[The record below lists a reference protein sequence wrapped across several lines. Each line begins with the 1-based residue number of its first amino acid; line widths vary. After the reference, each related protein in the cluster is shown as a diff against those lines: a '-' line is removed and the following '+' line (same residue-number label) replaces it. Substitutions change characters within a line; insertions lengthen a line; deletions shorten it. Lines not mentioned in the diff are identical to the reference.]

1 MIRKGL
7 GIDKSFM
14 LLIIRVNI
22 GWGIFARLDEWSGI
36 ATSTLQCYKKM
47 SILFFS
53 LPITSLSIYI

>member
-7 GIDKSFM
+7 GIDRLFM
-14 LLIIRVNI
+14 LLIIRGNV
-22 GWGIFARLDEWSGI
+22 GWDIFARLGEWSGI